1 MLPSTFIL
9 ESYGIKYIL
18 FDTKDLI
25 THFLKCTGV
34 FELELIHATE
44 RALNNNL
51 NGIVLDIGANLG
63 TYTIPLAKRNP
74 TLEIISFEPQK
85 SIFHQLCGNIAI
97 NSLDNV
103 TAYNVAVGSKI
114 ETITLPMPNYM
125 IEENVGGFSL
135 DPYVKSKTPT
145 TYGDIGTIDVTTID
159 NLTLDN
165 VRLIKID
172 VEGLELDVIKGAQE
186 TILRSNY
193 PSLIFE
199 SWTQHEWWDEKRE
212 ELFSYVKDLGYE
224 ISSPYENN
232 FLAVYKGENK
242 Q

>member
-1 MLPSTFIL
+1 
-9 ESYGIKYIL
+9 
-18 FDTKDLI
+18 
-25 THFLKCTGV
+25 
-34 FELELIHATE
+34 
-44 RALNNNL
+44 
-51 NGIVLDIGANLG
+51 
-63 TYTIPLAKRNP
+63 
-74 TLEIISFEPQK
+74 
-85 SIFHQLCGNIAI
+85 
-97 NSLDNV
+97 
-103 TAYNVAVGSKI
+103 
-114 ETITLPMPNYM
+114 
-125 IEENVGGFSL
+125 
-135 DPYVKSKTPT
+135 
-145 TYGDIGTIDVTTID
+145 
-159 NLTLDN
+159 